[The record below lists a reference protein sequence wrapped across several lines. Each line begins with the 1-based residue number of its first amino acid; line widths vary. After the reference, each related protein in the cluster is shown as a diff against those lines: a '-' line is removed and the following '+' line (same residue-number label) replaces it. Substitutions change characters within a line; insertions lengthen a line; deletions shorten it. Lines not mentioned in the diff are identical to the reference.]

1 MTNPNSEGEVT
12 ATAHKNPQTPM
23 PKLTTEQR
31 TRCFDEVALGYA
43 EDQAIAEAKR
53 CLQCKVPKCIE
64 GCPVQI
70 DIPAFIENIREGEYD
85 EALEKIREKNS
96 LPAICGR
103 VCPQENQCMGTCI
116 LGLKGDPINI
126 GALERFVADKESKME
141 PRKLEAVPST
151 GKRVAVVGSG
161 PAGLTAAAELAKL
174 GHEVRIFEALHR
186 PGGVL
191 TYGIPEFRLP
201 KKILRDE
208 IRYVESLGAKIE
220 TNVIVGKVIKLD
232 ELFKMGFDSVFIGSG
247 AGLPAFLGVPG
258 ENLSGIYSANEFL
271 IRVNMM
277 RAYKFPEYNTPVK
290 VGKKAVVIGGGNSAM
305 DAARSALRLGG
316 EVTVIYRRTEEFM
329 PARREE
335 VLNTKEEGIKFIFL
349 ATPIRF
355 IGNEKGWVKAAE
367 CVRMELGEPDES
379 GRRRPHPISGSEF
392 TMDANTVIV
401 AIGQRANPLAAR
413 GEDKIN
419 VTRHGTIIANQKT
432 GQTDMPGV
440 FAAGDIVTGNATV
453 ISAMAGGKKAA
464 QAIHRFL
471 IEKPEIKE
479 IPHPAA

>member
-1 MTNPNSEGEVT
+1 
-12 ATAHKNPQTPM
+12 M
-23 PKLTTEQR
+23 PKLSTEERIQ
-31 TRCFDEVALGYA
+31 CFDEVALGYT
-43 EDQAIAEAKR
+43 EDQAIAESNR

-64 GCPVQI
+64 GCPVEI
-70 DIPAFIENIREGEYD
+70 DIPAFIKSIREGEYE

-103 VCPQENQCMGTCI
+103 VCPQENQCMGKCV
-116 LGLKGDPINI
+116 LGVKGDPINI
-126 GALERFVADKESKME
+126 GALERFVADEESKRE
-141 PRKLEAVPST
+141 PRKPEAVPST

-174 GHEVRIFEALHR
+174 GHEVTIFEALHR

-232 ELFKMGFDSVFIGSG
+232 ELFKMGFDAAFIGSG

-277 RAYKFPEYNTPVK
+277 RAYKFPEYDTPVK

-305 DAARSALRLGG
+305 DAARSALRLGA
-316 EVTVIYRRTEEFM
+316 EVTVIYRRTEELM

-335 VLNTKEEGIKFIFL
+335 ILNTKEEGIKFIFL

-355 IGNEKGWVKAAE
+355 IGDEKGWVKAAE

-379 GRRRPHPISGSEF
+379 GRRRPHTVNGSEF
-392 TMDANTVIV
+392 TVDAETVII

-413 GEDKIN
+413 GEDAIK

-471 IEKPEIKE
+471 REKTEEKE
-479 IPHPAA
+479 ILQQAA